1 MGGLFCIADLSDVG
15 RKKKHLFSFIIFNP
29 LQAKTK

>member
-1 MGGLFCIADLSDVG
+1 MGGLFCIEDLSDVG
-15 RKKKHLFSFIIFNP
+15 RKKHFFKSMVFNP